1 MIEFQ
6 NVSFQYHYEQYPLF
20 QNVSFTLCDGLNV
33 VLCDVM
39 SGKTTLCK
47 MLMGLL
53 PPDSGKILVDGV
65 DIYADKR
72 HPVLL
77 GDALNLPAKPAFFS
91 NKTVLFN
98 LQYPLRVRK
107 QKNDQLVADLAKQF
121 GLCDVLKSKVRN
133 LSATQQKQLALARGL
148 TIPRKTVLFD
158 GFFDENA
165 DDRELSLPVVTKL
178 FQSQMQVVFTTNAQ
192 LASGNVVVIDEK
204 TCVYQGDA
212 DGAQKTVANLQW
224 LSDGLNKL

>member
-20 QNVSFTLCDGLNV
+20 QNVSFTLHDGLNV

-47 MLMGLL
+47 MLLGLL

-65 DIYADKR
+65 DIYAN
-72 HPVLL
+72 HHSVLL
-77 GDALNLPAKPAFFS
+77 ADALNLPAKPAFFN

-98 LQYPLRVRK
+98 LQYPLKVRK
-107 QKNDQLVADLAKQF
+107 QKNDQLVHGLAEQF
-121 GLCDVLKSKVRN
+121 GLLDVLKSKVRS
-133 LSATQQKQLALARGL
+133 LSAKQQKQLALARGL

-165 DDRELSLPVVTKL
+165 DDCELSLPVVTKL
-178 FQSQMQVVFTTNAQ
+178 FQSQMQVVFTTDAQ
-192 LASGNVVVIDEK
+192 LAAGNVIVIDAK
-204 TCVYQGDA
+204 TCIYQGDA
-212 DGAQKTVANLQW
+212 DGARKTVANLQW